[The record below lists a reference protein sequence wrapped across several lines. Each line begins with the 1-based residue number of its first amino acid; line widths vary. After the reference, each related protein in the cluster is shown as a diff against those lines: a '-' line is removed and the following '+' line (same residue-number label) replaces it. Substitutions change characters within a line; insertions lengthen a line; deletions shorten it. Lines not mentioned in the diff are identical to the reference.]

1 METLINLIKS
11 SIKESNASS
20 QKQIKIKS
28 VTEATLFYFITSF
41 QFAFFTNLNALLNS
55 IKTGSITNP
64 PTIP

>member
-1 METLINLIKS
+1 MKNPTFQAKSKLNKKRDRSHALNLI
-11 SIKESNASS
+11 AG
-20 QKQIKIKS
+20 
-28 VTEATLFYFITSF
+28 F